1 MAWQPN
7 FRCNESHPASGA
19 WPFGDTGGAFW
30 SLLQTLETA
39 GWTVAQSGDH
49 ISIVDPGNVFT
60 SCTHTFQGG
69 LVAGDWSNYGSWFV
83 VQMPGSN
90 LQICVWR
97 DTTNAWAS
105 QSFFQIKISPTGFTD
120 NALRTNAHPPNA
132 ADEQA
137 VWGTLPAV
145 FANLMTSGTDQYAHA
160 AANDAAVNGVYSWYL
175 MTKDQ
180 GANNLRSLLFFD
192 GAAIDPITADTTGVL
207 TDPQPWKFYCASGTT
222 SANYTVL
229 RAVGTAPFGYRDHG
243 GGTEL
248 WTTFPCCH
256 YVGDAGS
263 LVAPRNLAQQVDGYV
278 RGLPIPLYS
287 SAAGAWGGFLNSVR
301 WNPLVARGYPDR
313 DNPDSALDTGP
324 KLYLGDLLLPWKK
337 TTVPL

>member
-1 MAWQPN
+1 LIQ
-7 FRCNESHPASGA
+7 
-19 WPFGDTGGAFW
+19 
-30 SLLQTLETA
+30 SLKSA
-39 GWTVAQSGDH
+39 GWTVVQSGD
-49 ISIVDPGNVFT
+49 SIILQDPGDVFT
-60 SCTHTFQGG
+60 WVSFSFQ
-69 LVAGDWSNYGSWFV
+69 AGYSANDWSNPSSWIV
-83 VQMPGSN
+83 LRMPGST
-90 LQICVWR
+90 LEICIWRHNVW
-97 DTTNAWAS
+97 AWAN
-105 QSFFQIKISPTGFTD
+105 QGFFQIKVSPTGFVD
-120 NALRTNAHPPNA
+120 NALRTAAHPPNA
-132 ADEQA
+132 ADERA
-137 VWGTLPAV
+137 VWGALPAT
-145 FANLMTSGTDQYAHA
+145 FADLTTTTANQYAHA
-160 AANDAAVNGVYSWYL
+160 GANDADVNGVYSWYL

-180 GANNLRSLLFFD
+180 GANNLRAILFFD